1 MGFCWQLRITVL
13 GLLASLSGKALADQ
27 YHYNNLL
34 IGTRA
39 LGMGGAFCALADDA
53 SGIHYN
59 PAGLAYAL
67 SNDISGSANAFYS
80 KKVEYKKVLE
90 NDSFIEK
97 SGGSVAPFFGG
108 LQKLDR
114 YVPGLVAA
122 FGVYHTDSDLKDQD
136 TPIKDKA
143 IGSAYIESYHRT
155 SNARA
160 STMYGGAAA
169 GYRLTP
175 HVAIGFGL
183 NYVNVEELVQEY
195 QDTQQSL
202 QVSLA
207 DGTKGTAWTYSSQN
221 VREYLV
227 LYGYQPTLGVQISLP
242 FGLALGL
249 TVKKGFIASQKFE
262 SGIDAQSSSMS
273 DAQKS
278 QLDGIGRT
286 NGTLTNIGTNNIY
299 ENPLG
304 GLPLEGRF
312 GLAWFMN
319 PRTIWALDVAY
330 HSAVTNAKDPLLAS
344 GTARFNK
351 EAVLNYHA
359 GLEWYATPSF
369 PVRLGAFTNNDA
381 RPKVLKGEVD
391 AASGQSCA
399 NPDYAKKYCNQP
411 DHIDYFGESLFIAW
425 VQPNT
430 QTAAGVIL
438 QQGSGKG
445 QKLANSSLVQDV
457 TASSLTF
464 AFSAT
469 TNL

>member
-1 MGFCWQLRITVL
+1 
-13 GLLASLSGKALADQ
+13 
-27 YHYNNLL
+27 
-34 IGTRA
+34 
-39 LGMGGAFCALADDA
+39 
-53 SGIHYN
+53 
-59 PAGLAYAL
+59 
-67 SNDISGSANAFYS
+67 
-80 KKVEYKKVLE
+80 
-90 NDSFIEK
+90 
-97 SGGSVAPFFGG
+97 
-108 LQKLDR
+108 
-114 YVPGLVAA
+114 VAA

-136 TPIKDKA
+136 TPIKDKS

-160 STMYGGAAA
+160 STMYGGAAL

-175 HVAIGFGL
+175 HVAVGFGV
-183 NYVNVEELVQEY
+183 NYVNIEELVQEY

-202 QVSLA
+202 QTAS
-207 DGTKGTAWTYSSQN
+207 GIAWTYSSQN
-221 VREYLV
+221 VREHLIV
-227 LYGYQPTLGVQISLP
+227 YGTQPTLGVQISLP
-242 FGLALGL
+242 FGLALGM

-278 QLDGIGRT
+278 QLDSAGRT
-286 NGTLTNIGTNNIY
+286 SGTLSNVGANSIY
-299 ENPLG
+299 EKPLG
-304 GLPLEGRF
+304 SLPLEGRF

-319 PRTIWALDVAY
+319 PRFLWAFDVSY
-330 HSAVTNAKDPLLAS
+330 HGAVTDAKEPQLAS
-344 GTARFNK
+344 GSSRFNK
-351 EAVLNYHA
+351 EAVINYHA
-359 GLEWYATPSF
+359 GLEWYAAPSF

-381 RPKVLKGEVD
+381 RPQVLKGEVD
-391 AASGQSCA
+391 VANQQTCA
-399 NPDYAKKYCNQP
+399 NPEFSKKYCNQP

-445 QKLANSSLVQDV
+445 QKLANSSMVQDV